1 MSDIER
7 LGFGVL
13 IGMLGGNHEAAAT
26 IRSVIGK
33 TIAEAWIDDDANGGN
48 GALNLR
54 FSDGTGVMIYDAGQ
68 CCCEVRYI
76 KTDDDLSYHIGATL
90 IAVEVKEGP
99 EVKRGYGIHEMA
111 FLHVKTSKGEIVV
124 NTHNE
129 HNGYYGGFWF
139 EARLLDNKSESVGE

>member
-1 MSDIER
+1 MIDIER
-7 LGFGVL
+7 LGFSVL
-13 IGMLGGNHEAAAT
+13 IGMLGGNHETAAT
-26 IRSVIGK
+26 MRSAIGK

-54 FSDGTGVMIYDAGQ
+54 FSDGTGIMIYDAGQ
-68 CCCEVRYI
+68 LCCEERYI

-90 IAVEVKEGP
+90 IDAEVKKGP
-99 EVKRGYGIHEMA
+99 EVKREYGIHEMA

-129 HNGYYGGFWF
+129 HNGYYSGFWF
-139 EARLLDNKSESVGE
+139 EARPLDERSDSDGE